1 MSIHIEAK
9 KEDISKKVIVC
20 GDPLRCKFIAEKYLK
35 DYKCINK
42 VRNMLGFTGY
52 YNNELITVMSHGMG
66 NPSMGIYS
74 YELFNDYDVD
84 VIIRIG
90 TAGSYSKD
98 IKVNDIVLATISYSD
113 SIYNYNSDGDKS
125 NINKSNEFVDN
136 IIMDESKKHNIALK
150 NIKVYSSDVF
160 YTKEDISKKMKEE
173 YNCDAVEME
182 TFALFKNANI
192 FNKKASCLLTISDSF
207 VSNDILTKEQREK
220 GLSKMIELAL
230 DSINSL

>member
-74 YELFNDYDVD
+74 YELFNDYDV
-84 VIIRIG
+84 
-90 TAGSYSKD
+90 
-98 IKVNDIVLATISYSD
+98 
-113 SIYNYNSDGDKS
+113 NY
-125 NINKSNEFVDN
+125 
-136 IIMDESKKHNIALK
+136 
-150 NIKVYSSDVF
+150 
-160 YTKEDISKKMKEE
+160 
-173 YNCDAVEME
+173 
-182 TFALFKNANI
+182 
-192 FNKKASCLLTISDSF
+192 
-207 VSNDILTKEQREK
+207 IL
-220 GLSKMIELAL
+220 
-230 DSINSL
+230 

>member
-9 KEDISKKVIVC
+9 KEDISKKVLVC

-42 VRNMLGFTGY
+42 IRNMLGYTGY
-52 YNNELITVMSHGMG
+52 YKNELITVMSHGMG

-90 TAGSYSKD
+90 TAGSYSED
-98 IKVNDIVLATISYSD
+98 IKVNDIVLATESYSD

-125 NINKSNEFVDN
+125 NINKSSESVDN
-136 IIMDESKKHNIALK
+136 IIINESKKHNIDLK
-150 NIKVYSSDVF
+150 SIKVYSSDVF
-160 YTKEDISKKMKEE
+160 YTKEDISNTMKEQ

>member
-9 KEDISKKVIVC
+9 KEDISKKVLVC

-90 TAGSYSKD
+90 TAGSYSED

-125 NINKSNEFVDN
+125 NINKSSESVDN
-136 IIMDESKKHNIALK
+136 IIINESKKHNIYLK

-173 YNCDAVEME
+173 YNCGAVEME

-207 VSNDILTKEQREK
+207 VSNDILTQEQRET

-230 DSINSL
+230 DSIITL

>member
-9 KEDISKKVIVC
+9 KEDISKKVLVC

-90 TAGSYSKD
+90 TAGSYSED

-230 DSINSL
+230 DSIITL

>member
-9 KEDISKKVIVC
+9 KDDISKKVIVC

-207 VSNDILTKEQREK
+207 VSNDILTQEQRET

-230 DSINSL
+230 DSIITL